1 MAKRDTDTEIWNED
15 WFIDLEGPYQLFWF
29 YVKDCCD
36 HAGFWRPNFK
46 RFEQISGHRINQEKF
61 LELVNSEKQR
71 IIILDTG
78 KWFLVHYISFH
89 YSILNLKNRFHN
101 SVYETFRKNVT
112 CENTMEYGFEVK
124 LTSNCPQLEVNKEQ
138 RTENK
143 EQRIKNKEKEGMG
156 EKEIQ
161 YRPLSEKL
169 KKRVLEHTQQK
180 IKEQHLKAWD
190 REVRLMVE
198 RDNRTL
204 DQISALIDECH
215 DMEPSL
221 SGFTWRNQILS
232 MGKLREK
239 WNEGKISI
247 GMNKINKPQIGRPLY
262 EYERNA
268 ASKYDN
274 IG

>member
-36 HAGFWRPNFK
+36 HSGFWRPNFK

-61 LELVNSEKQR
+61 LELVNSGKQR
-71 IIILDTG
+71 IIVLDTG

-143 EQRIKNKEKEGMG
+143 EQRIKNKEKGGMG

-161 YRPLSEKL
+161 DTPTTENKIPEKIRPAFLDFIEMRKKIRKPLTEKA
-169 KKRVLEHTQQK
+169 KEMIFVKLENMYPGNYEQQIACLNRSTMNSWQGVFEEK
-180 IKEQHLKAWD
+180 KEQNVKKFG
-190 REVRLMVE
+190 RQEVSNEFLEEQARDFLE
-198 RDNRTL
+198 RHKND
-204 DQISALIDECH
+204 A
-215 DMEPSL
+215 
-221 SGFTWRNQILS
+221 
-232 MGKLREK
+232 
-239 WNEGKISI
+239 
-247 GMNKINKPQIGRPLY
+247 
-262 EYERNA
+262 
-268 ASKYDN
+268 
-274 IG
+274 